1 MLHRRR
7 EAVGPAGQN
16 YQVTFE
22 STSILPA
29 VAVPTE
35 GINPRV
41 SLAST
46 LQSSRTTAVLLG
58 SGISSA
64 AGIPTGWD
72 VTLDLVR
79 RVAIASGV
87 DVAEGFDAEV
97 WWRSQGLG
105 EPGYDTL
112 AAGLA
117 PSDHDRRSLLRRYF
131 EVDQRTNQLAVPTAA
146 HRDLAAL
153 IARGSV
159 PVVVTTNFDQLLERA
174 LAEVG
179 VTPQVLSSAAHV
191 LARTPLV
198 HSEFTL
204 VKLHGDY
211 ASGKLRNA
219 PKELASYPLPW
230 RQLLRQIFDEYGLLV
245 VGWSAQYDVALVDAI
260 RTTVGRRYAW
270 YWAARGELK
279 TEARKL
285 TAARHAHIIR
295 IRDCD
300 ELLHDIRT
308 QVANLEQIAGRGR
321 VWKLTHSV
329 NPIGY
334 QRPQGWSC
342 MPCVVIR
349 TTATLSGVD
358 PDATGLLLED
368 VRTRLATALDSAP
381 LTLLLRDLSDRPA
394 VSAVPQQTGQPATA
408 ESPTTW
414 TEPGPMVE
422 VVHGLPLEPHQSG
435 SDAVL
440 RCGSDGSAGVTALV
454 EVHLLGSLGVGNQPS
469 VTLDVGLSVSSGA
482 SVPEVA
488 QVQRVALD
496 AIVNA
501 IVPALSDV
509 LPAGSGVSRLETS
522 WDSPTQ
528 FDSINR
534 PVPDEVGLDRT
545 LLGPSTRAGSA
556 TGAYAEM
563 VSPPFTTHALAEL
576 VHRAWQTT
584 AINGGYLHAQQ
595 PLTVLLQESR

>member
-1 MLHRRR
+1 MPNR
-7 EAVGPAGQN
+7 PI
-16 YQVTFE
+16 
-22 STSILPA
+22 STVDPG
-29 VAVPTE
+29 

-79 RVAIASGV
+79 RVALASGL
-87 DVAEGFDAEV
+87 DVVKGFDPEG

-112 AAGLA
+112 SAGLA
-117 PSDHDRRSLLRRYF
+117 PSDHDRRLLLRRYF
-131 EVDQRTNQLAVPTAA
+131 EVDQRTDQLAVPTAA
-146 HRDLAAL
+146 HHDLAAL
-153 IARGSV
+153 IAGGRV

-179 VTPQVLSSAAHV
+179 VTPQVLSSAAH
-191 LARTPLV
+191 LAARTPLA
-198 HSEFTL
+198 HADFTL

-219 PKELASYPLPW
+219 PDELANYPLPW

-245 VGWSAQYDVALVDAI
+245 VGWSAQYDVALVNAM

-270 YWAARGELK
+270 YWAARAELK
-279 TEARKL
+279 TEARAL
-285 TAARHAHIIR
+285 TTARHAHVIR

-300 ELLHDIRT
+300 ELLLDLRT
-308 QVANLEQIAGRGR
+308 QVANLDQIARRGSA
-321 VWKLTHSV
+321 WKPAHSV
-329 NPIGY
+329 NRLGQ
-334 QRPQGWSC
+334 QRPQGWRC

-349 TTATLSGVD
+349 TIATLSGVD

-368 VRTRLATALDSAP
+368 VRMRLTTALDSNP
-381 LTLLLRDLSDRPA
+381 LTLLLRDLADRPA
-394 VSAVPQQTGQPATA
+394 VSALPQQTGQPTSADL
-408 ESPTTW
+408 PTTW
-414 TEPGPMVE
+414 GAPGPMVE
-422 VVHGLPLEPHQSG
+422 AIHGQPLEPPQSG

-454 EVHLLGSLGVGNQPS
+454 EVHLLGTLGIGNQPS
-469 VTLDVGLSVSSGA
+469 VTLDVGLSVSSG
-482 SVPEVA
+482 VTVTDVA
-488 QVQRVALD
+488 YVQRAALD

-501 IVPALSDV
+501 IVPALSGS
-509 LPAGSGVSRLETS
+509 LPAVSGVSRLETS

-528 FDSINR
+528 CDSTNR
-534 PVPDEVGLDRT
+534 PVPEAVGLDRT
-545 LLGPSTRAGSA
+545 LLGPPSRTVSP

-563 VSPPFTTHALAEL
+563 VSPPFTTNALAEF

-584 AINGGYLHAQQ
+584 AINGGYLQAQQ
-595 PLTVLLQESR
+595 PLSVLLPEPR